1 MSRPKALVVGASIAG
16 PATAFWLVRAGYEV
30 TVVEQSAGLREGGN
44 GVDIRSE
51 ALAVVERMG
60 LLPAVRAKAL
70 FTKGLRFVDRNDRER
85 ARMPVAKME
94 AMVRSEDIEIK
105 RGDLAE
111 ILYQATQA
119 SVEYLFG
126 TTITSIV
133 SHETHVDVGLSTGT
147 MQKFDVVVGADGLH
161 SRVRHL
167 AFGPERAF
175 VRFKN
180 HYFAF
185 SNTAAPFGLT
195 EWTTFYNEPGRS
207 ASVFRPASGPDHL
220 NFIFRRDIPLAYDFR
235 DVPAQRLL
243 LRDAFT
249 GMGWHVAALLD
260 AFDRADD
267 FYFDSISQ
275 VHLPVWSNGRVVL
288 VGDAAYCASP
298 ASGAGAMLALTGA
311 YRLAGALAQGVT
323 TPALAA
329 YEAAQRPLVDA
340 KQNALF
346 TGITVPKSRLGIL
359 VRNLVAASPVLTL
372 LGKIQGPERQTE
384 LEEYEFSSVAW

>member
-1 MSRPKALVVGASIAG
+1 MSRPRALVVGASIAG

-126 TTITSIV
+126 MTITSIA
-133 SHETHVDVGLSTGT
+133 SHDSHVDVGFSNGT
-147 MQKFDVVVGADGLH
+147 TQKFDVVVGADGLH

-185 SNTAAPFGLT
+185 SNTAAPFGLP
-195 EWTTFYNEPGRS
+195 EWTTFYNDPGRS
-207 ASVFRPASGPDHL
+207 ASVFRSASGPDHL
-220 NFIFRRDIPLAYDFR
+220 NFIFQRDIPLAYDFR

-243 LRDAFT
+243 LRDAFS
-249 GMGWHVAALLD
+249 GMGWHVPALLN
-260 AFDRADD
+260 AFDAADD

-275 VHLPVWSNGRVVL
+275 VHLPLWSNGRVVL

-311 YRLAGALAQGVT
+311 YRLAGALARGVT

-340 KQNALF
+340 KQKALF

-359 VRNLVAASPVLTL
+359 VRNLVVASPGLTL

-384 LEEYEFSSVAW
+384 LEDYEFSSVAW

>member
-111 ILYQATQA
+111 MLYQATQA

-126 TTITSIV
+126 TTITSIA

-207 ASVFRPASGPDHL
+207 ASVFRTASGPDHL

-329 YEAAQRPLVDA
+329 YEAAQRPLVYA

-359 VRNLVAASPVLTL
+359 VRNLVAASPALTL
-372 LGKIQGPERQTE
+372 LGKIQGPDKQTE

>member
-1 MSRPKALVVGASIAG
+1 
-16 PATAFWLVRAGYEV
+16 
-30 TVVEQSAGLREGGN
+30 
-44 GVDIRSE
+44 
-51 ALAVVERMG
+51 
-60 LLPAVRAKAL
+60 
-70 FTKGLRFVDRNDRER
+70 
-85 ARMPVAKME
+85 
-94 AMVRSEDIEIK
+94 
-105 RGDLAE
+105 
-111 ILYQATQA
+111 
-119 SVEYLFG
+119 
-126 TTITSIV
+126 
-133 SHETHVDVGLSTGT
+133 
-147 MQKFDVVVGADGLH
+147 
-161 SRVRHL
+161 
-167 AFGPERAF
+167 
-175 VRFKN
+175 
-180 HYFAF
+180 
-185 SNTAAPFGLT
+185 
-195 EWTTFYNEPGRS
+195 
-207 ASVFRPASGPDHL
+207 
-220 NFIFRRDIPLAYDFR
+220 
-235 DVPAQRLL
+235 VPAQRLL

-340 KQNALF
+340 KQKALF

-359 VRNLVAASPVLTL
+359 VRNLVAASPALTL
-372 LGKIQGPERQTE
+372 LGKIQGPDKQTE